1 MTRTTPAH
9 RVAVASPVAKARLR
23 MARREAGQERSRFA
37 GFLAGKGLKLT
48 RQRELVLREVFRDN
62 GHFEAD
68 ELVERMKQ
76 RDARVSRA
84 TVYRTLDLLQECMLV
99 EKVNFGT
106 SRSFYEHMQVG
117 EHHDHMICT
126 RCGTV
131 IEFLDDR
138 LEALQEEISRKHGM
152 ELTHHSMR
160 LFGICKS
167 CRQGRQDQ

>member
-1 MTRTTPAH
+1 MTRATPAPSFATAPPEV
-9 RVAVASPVAKARLR
+9 RSRPRTPRSSLS
-23 MARREAGQERSRFA
+23 QEQSRFA
-37 GFLAGKGLKLT
+37 AFLAGKGLKLT
-48 RQRELVLREVFRDN
+48 RQREFVLREVFRGS
-62 GHFEAD
+62 GHFEAE
-68 ELVERMKQ
+68 ELVERMKR

-84 TVYRTLDLLQECMLV
+84 TVYRTLELLQECMLV

-106 SRSFYEHMQVG
+106 ARSFYEHVQLG

-126 RCGTV
+126 ICGAV

-160 LFGICKS
+160 LFGVCKA
-167 CRQGRQDQ
+167 CRQGRPG